1 MLILL
6 WSGLVAGQLIGPVG
20 PTNSLAQKTIECSI
34 TDYGAVADNQTDIA
48 SALESAFSE
57 CVLPNRGSRLV
68 VPEGDYLL
76 GRGVVLSNGTNWAFQ
91 LDGLITAAYGG
102 NWTIDRGL
110 ILQGF
115 AGADLLNAT
124 VNGEGDH
131 EFLLDVLVIVN
142 AVDFEFF
149 SATGRG
155 AFQGQGYLY
164 RNLDNTDRP
173 RLVRLI
179 SPTNA
184 SVHDLILVDS
194 PKFHL
199 VLDFAVN
206 VEVYHITV
214 RGANL
219 GSYDGIDAIG
229 TNYYI
234 HDNEV
239 TNRDECVSVK
249 SPSHHALIEN
259 LVCNQAGSGVSIG
272 SLNVSAEI
280 SNIARPPPLCPFVA
294 QNISIIQ
301 GNNIAFIK
309 TYPGG
314 SGYVRNVQFLNF
326 RSKAS
331 LYGLDIDQYW
341 QNTLEP
347 DTGSVALSNLTFR
360 NFSGS
365 VADGAQRPPLYLIAN
380 DLTYATNVTVADF
393 TVWTEAGDEVVNKIN
408 NVFGTGDDSY
418 GPQDGISSLS
428 PGAVPHLY
436 TSTYTITASPTGWV
450 APTYPAWAAPSTGY
464 GTASPIPVY
473 TPAPLWRPGGVDYHL
488 HYWGSF

>member
-1 MLILL
+1 MHSLL
-6 WSGLVAGQLIGPVG
+6 LLLYSTLALGQLIGPVG
-20 PTNSLAQKTIECSI
+20 PTTPLSEKTTECNILS
-34 TDYGAVADNQTDIA
+34 YGAVADNSTDI
-48 SALESAFSE
+48 STALETTFND
-57 CVLPNRGSRLV
+57 CVRPNPGSRLV
-68 VPEGDYLL
+68 VPEGQYLL
-76 GRGVVLSNGTNWAFQ
+76 NRGVVLSNATNWAFQ

-102 NWTIDRGL
+102 NWEIERSL

-115 AGADLLNAT
+115 AGVDLLNET
-124 VNGEGDH
+124 INGEGDH
-131 EFLLDVLVIVN
+131 KFLLDVLVIVN
-142 AVDFEFF
+142 AVDFEFY
-149 SATGRG
+149 SSNGLG

-164 RNLDNTDRP
+164 RNLNNTDRP

-194 PKFHL
+194 PKFHII
-199 VLDFAVN
+199 LDFAVN
-206 VEVYHITV
+206 VEAYHLTI

-239 TNRDECVSVK
+239 TNRDECVSIK
-249 SPSHHALIEN
+249 SPSHHALVEN
-259 LVCNQAGSGVSIG
+259 LVCNQAGSGLSIG

-280 SNIARPPPLCPFVA
+280 SNIVAR
-294 QNISIIQ
+294 NISILQ

-314 SGYVRNVQFLNF
+314 SGYVSNITFENF

-331 LYGLDIDQYW
+331 LYGLNINQYW
-341 QNTLEP
+341 QNTFTP
-347 DTGSVALSNLTFR
+347 DTGAVTLSNIIFR
-360 NFSGS
+360 NVTGS

-380 DLTYATNVTVADF
+380 DLTFATNVTVEDVS
-393 TVWTEAGDEVVNKIN
+393 VWTETGDSVVNKIS
-408 NVFGTGDDSY
+408 NVFGTGDGNY
-418 GPQDGISSLS
+418 GVNDGIEVL
-428 PGAVPHLY
+428 GVGEVPTAY
-436 TSTYTITASPTGWV
+436 TRTVTVTETPTGWV
-450 APTYPAWAAPSTGY
+450 KPGLPAWAAPSTGF

-473 TPAPLWRPGGVDYHL
+473 TPSPLWRPGGVDYDL